1 MADAAPAAPSSAP
14 PPPEPPPGGAG
25 ETFSKEYVAQLKDQ
39 LEAKTRSE
47 ALLKSKYA
55 AHEQRQR
62 AVLTSLQPTVQEW
75 VKAGL
80 EAGSV
85 EDKAIMQPMMDFA
98 DSLHNTESLES
109 AMPLSRMIS
118 VHSARYKR
126 SADQA
131 SAGSDASAALG
142 KAHKELEEVT
152 ADRDA
157 KRARVAELETLV
169 SEQQTSLEKVTADLA
184 AAGGIKERL
193 NFSNSSSREV
203 NPTSA
208 GASSSS
214 SGARPS
220 SSSSAPSA
228 RFVDPLEAF
237 VTARGTGGGR
247 LAPSSTSHPFT
258 GMVQGSGDGGVMEAL
273 RSA

>member
-1 MADAAPAAPSSAP
+1 MADAAPAAPSLAP
-14 PPPEPPPGGAG
+14 PPPELPTGGAG
-25 ETFSKEYVAQLKDQ
+25 ESFSKEYVAQLREQ
-39 LEAKTRSE
+39 LESKTRSE

-62 AVLTSLQPTVQEW
+62 AVLTSLQPTVKSWVQE
-75 VKAGL
+75 GL

-85 EDKAIMQPMMDFA
+85 EDRAIMQPMMDFA

-118 VHSARYKR
+118 VWSQRYKR

-131 SAGSDASAALG
+131 SAGSGASEALG
-142 KAHKELEEVT
+142 RANKELEEVT
-152 ADRDA
+152 AERDA

-169 SEQQTSLEKVTADLA
+169 SEQQASLEKVTADLA
-184 AAGGIKERL
+184 TAGGIKERL

-214 SGARPS
+214 SGAGPS

-228 RFVDPLEAF
+228 PYEDPLLSF
-237 VTARGTGGGR
+237 VTSRGSGGSR
-247 LAPSSTSHPFT
+247 LAPSGTAHGFT
-258 GMVQGSGDGGVMEAL
+258 GMVQGSGDGGVMAAL
-273 RSA
+273 RGA